1 MQPPV
6 TRRRFLRAST
16 LAPAAISLKAA
27 PAVATPAILGGS
39 KAHPTPFP
47 SWPVFD
53 QSEERAVL
61 DTLRSG
67 KWYRGSGKR
76 VDQFQKAY
84 ADLTGAKFCL
94 ATANGT
100 SALLTS
106 LSAIG
111 VEPGDEVLVPPYTFI
126 ATVNV
131 VLQHHALPVFVDT
144 DAQTFQMDARKIEA
158 AVTPGTRA
166 IVPVHL
172 GGSACDLDAILP
184 IGSRR
189 GIPVV
194 EDACQAHLAE
204 WRGRK
209 VGTYG
214 QAGCFSFQ
222 ASKNLNS
229 GEGGAILCN
238 DEDLFERCYR
248 FHNNGSGLKRIPNR
262 SYDSSGTNVRM
273 PEFQA
278 ALLTA
283 QMARIEA
290 QAATRTSNAT
300 YLTSMLNQI
309 AGIAAARMYD
319 GCTRNAYHLYLFRY
333 DKSRFADLPRSA
345 FLKALAAEGVPAS
358 GGYRPLNAEPFL
370 QEALSARGYKR
381 LFPAKTLSEWRE
393 RNRCPVNDRL
403 CEEAVWFS
411 QYILLAPR
419 KSMEL
424 IADAIRKR
432 QASADRLPRT

>member
-1 MQPPV
+1 M
-6 TRRRFLRAST
+6 R
-16 LAPAAISLKAA
+16 
-27 PAVATPAILGGS
+27 
-39 KAHPTPFP
+39 
-47 SWPVFD
+47 
-53 QSEERAVL
+53 L
-61 DTLRSG
+61 DT
-67 KWYRGSGKR
+67 
-76 VDQFQKAY
+76 
-84 ADLTGAKFCL
+84 
-94 ATANGT
+94 
-100 SALLTS
+100 
-106 LSAIG
+106 
-111 VEPGDEVLVPPYTFI
+111 
-126 ATVNV
+126 
-131 VLQHHALPVFVDT
+131 
-144 DAQTFQMDARKIEA
+144 
-158 AVTPGTRA
+158 
-166 IVPVHL
+166 
-172 GGSACDLDAILP
+172 ILP
-184 IGSRR
+184 IGSGREFR
-189 GIPVV
+189 V
-194 EDACQAHLAE
+194 EDACRAHLAE

-209 VGTYG
+209 VGTWDG
-214 QAGCFSFQ
+214 LAASAF

-262 SYDSSGTNVRM
+262 SYDSNGTNVRM

-309 AGIAAARMYD
+309 TGIAAARMYD
-319 GCTRNAYHLYLFRY
+319 GCTRNAYHLYMFRY

-345 FLKALAAEGVPAS
+345 FLKRLRRRCPGERQLPHHSTRNHSSRSIERARV
-358 GGYRPLNAEPFL
+358 
-370 QEALSARGYKR
+370 QEALSGEDS
-381 LFPAKTLSEWRE
+381 SEWHE
-393 RNRCPVNDRL
+393 RNRCPVNDRV

-424 IADAIRKR
+424 IADAIRKI